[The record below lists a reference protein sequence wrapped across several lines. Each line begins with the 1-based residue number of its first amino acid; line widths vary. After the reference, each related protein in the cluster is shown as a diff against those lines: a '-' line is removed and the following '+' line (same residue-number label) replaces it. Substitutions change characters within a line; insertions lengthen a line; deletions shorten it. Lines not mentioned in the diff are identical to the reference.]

1 MQVYFTVNGGRKFE
15 TQAGVHLIEGLR
27 SNIWDPLIRIHCNII
42 FVQAKLCRPLHCVRL
57 SSVAEPN
64 RTESNGL
71 SSIGS

>member
-27 SNIWDPLIRIHCNII
+27 SMWDPLIRIHCNII
-42 FVQAKLCRPLHCVRL
+42 FVQL

-71 SSIGS
+71 SSIDS